1 MTTSYHVPVMLNASL
16 EALSLDGDNGIG
28 RGGNW
33 MDATFGGGGH
43 SEAMLSRLGEDARLF
58 GFDQDPDAA
67 ENTLHD
73 DRFTLIEANFR
84 FAPQFLRAN
93 GGLPLDGL
101 LADLGVSSHQFDTA
115 ERGFSLRHDGP
126 LDMRMNPNTG
136 LSAQEWLASAEVSE
150 LTRVFGRY
158 GELNRPDKL
167 AHRIAASRSESPLK
181 STFDLIRALSSSAP
195 RGKENKFYARIF
207 QAIRIHINDELGA
220 LEDLLMHAV
229 QMLRPGGRLVVMSYH
244 SLEDRL
250 VKHFMRSGNFDD
262 DVQRDMKGQI
272 QAPFH
277 PLVRKAVVADETEMA
292 SNPRARSARL
302 RVAER
307 TEWMP

>member
-1 MTTSYHVPVMLNASL
+1 MTASYHVPVMLDASL
-16 EALSLDGDNGIG
+16 EALNLGGDDGEKD
-28 RGGNW
+28 GNW

-43 SEAMLSRLGEDARLF
+43 SRAILAKLGPGGKLF

-67 ENTLHD
+67 ANALD
-73 DRFTLIEANFR
+73 DERFTLVAANFR
-84 FAPQFLRAN
+84 FAPQFLRAHQ
-93 GGLPLDGL
+93 GLPLDGL

-126 LDMRMNPNTG
+126 LDMRMNPETG
-136 LSAQEWLASAEVSE
+136 EPASAWLARAEVSE
-150 LTRVFGRY
+150 MTQVFRRY

-167 AHRIAASRSESPLK
+167 AYRIAAAREEASLN
-181 STFDLIRALSSSAP
+181 TTHDLIRVLSPSAP
-195 RGKENKFYARIF
+195 RGKENKFYAKIF

-220 LEDLLMHAV
+220 LEDLLTQAV
-229 QMLRPGGRLVVMSYH
+229 GMLKPGGRLAVMSYH

-262 DVQRDMKGQI
+262 DVKRDMKGQI

-277 PLVRKAVVADETEMA
+277 PLVRKAIVADDAEMET
-292 SNPRARSARL
+292 NPRARSARL

>member
-1 MTTSYHVPVMLNASL
+1 MTTHYHVPVMLHASL
-16 EALSLDGDNGIG
+16 KALNLDGDGG
-28 RGGNW
+28 TRGGNW

-43 SEAMLSRLGEDARLF
+43 SRAILSQLGAEGRLF

-67 ENTLHD
+67 ANALD
-73 DRFTLIEANFR
+73 DTRFTLVAANFR
-84 FAPQFLRAN
+84 FAPQFLRAHK
-93 GGLPLDGL
+93 GLPLDGL
-101 LADLGVSSHQFDTA
+101 LADLGVSSHQFDVP

-126 LDMRMNPNTG
+126 LDMRMNPSTG
-136 LSAQEWLASAEVSE
+136 EPASAW
-150 LTRVFGRY
+150 LTRAEVTEMTTIFRRY

-167 AHRIAASRSESPLK
+167 AHRIAAAREEGPL
-181 STFDLIRALSSSAP
+181 STTHDLIRALSPSAP
-195 RGKENKFYARIF
+195 RGKENKFYAKVF

-220 LEDLLMHAV
+220 LEDLLTQAIG
-229 QMLRPGGRLVVMSYH
+229 MLKPGGRLAVMSYH

-262 DVQRDMKGQI
+262 DVKRDMKGQI

-277 PLVRKAVVADETEMA
+277 PLVRKAIVANEAEIHD
-292 SNPRARSARL
+292 NPRARSARL

-307 TEWMP
+307 TDWTP

>member
-1 MTTSYHVPVMLNASL
+1 MTASYHVPVMLNASL
-16 EALSLDGDNGIG
+16 EALNLGGDVEAQD
-28 RGGNW
+28 GNW

-43 SEAMLSRLGEDARLF
+43 SQAILHRLSPSGRLF

-67 ENTLHD
+67 NNALSD
-73 DRFTLIEANFR
+73 GRFTLVAANFR
-84 FAPQFLRAN
+84 YAPQFLRAH
-93 GGLPLDGL
+93 GGLPLSGL

-126 LDMRMNPNTG
+126 LDMRMNPG
-136 LSAQEWLASAEVSE
+136 IGEPASEWIASADVP
-150 LTRVFGRY
+150 TMTQVFRRY
-158 GELNRPDKL
+158 GEFNRPDKL
-167 AHRIAASRSESPLK
+167 AHRIAAVRSDTPIK
-181 STFDLIRALSSSAP
+181 TTHDLIRALSSSAP
-195 RGKENKFYARIF
+195 RGKENKFYARVF

-220 LEDLLMHAV
+220 LEDLLTHATG
-229 QMLRPGGRLVVMSYH
+229 MLKPGGRLAVMSYH

-262 DVQRDMKGQI
+262 NVKRDMKGQI

-277 PLVRKAVVADETEMA
+277 PLVRKAIVATDEEMNE
-292 SNPRARSARL
+292 NPRARSARL

-307 TEWMP
+307 TEWTP

>member
-16 EALSLDGDNGIG
+16 KALNLDGDGG
-28 RGGNW
+28 TQDGNW

-43 SEAMLSRLGEDARLF
+43 SRAILNQLGTEGRLF

-67 ENTLHD
+67 ANALD
-73 DRFTLIEANFR
+73 DERFTLVAANFR
-84 FAPQFLRAN
+84 FAPQFLRAHK
-93 GGLPLDGL
+93 GLPLDGL
-101 LADLGVSSHQFDTA
+101 LADLGVSSHQFDVP
-115 ERGFSLRHDGP
+115 ERGFSLRNDGP
-126 LDMRMNPNTG
+126 LDMRMNPSTG
-136 LSAQEWLASAEVSE
+136 EPASAWLTRAEVSE
-150 LTRVFGRY
+150 MTQVFRRY

-167 AHRIAASRSESPLK
+167 AYRIAAAREEGPLN
-181 STFDLIRALSSSAP
+181 TTHDLIRALSPSAP
-195 RGKENKFYARIF
+195 RGKENKFYAKVF

-220 LEDLLMHAV
+220 LEDLLMQAV
-229 QMLRPGGRLVVMSYH
+229 GMLKPGGRLAVMSYH

-262 DVQRDMKGQI
+262 DVKRDMKGQI

-277 PLVRKAVVADETEMA
+277 PLVRKAIVADEAEIQE
-292 SNPRARSARL
+292 NPRARSARL

-307 TEWMP
+307 TDWTP